1 MWILTIKN
9 ASEGIQISQKYPS
22 YTSAEKDFLYDLKVC
37 RDADMLIKFSYND
50 NKIKRKE
57 GIVFLLMF
65 VAYYSYV
72 IFG

>member
-37 RDADMLIKFSYND
+37 RDADMLIKFSYHD
-50 NKIKRKE
+50 NKFKAYKE
-57 GIVFLLMF
+57 GKHHVT
-65 VAYYSYV
+65 V
-72 IFG
+72 IIREL

>member
-1 MWILTIKN
+1 MGVVIGLPVMLFGTIPN
-9 ASEGIQISQKYPS
+9 ITFNIV
-22 YTSAEKDFLYDLKVC
+22 DIIV
-37 RDADMLIKFSYND
+37 MLLAALMLFVFSYND